1 MASTPLKEYFWRGEK
16 QNSSMYHTYCKACVA
31 HHLDSAGTT
40 TADLAQSSEEF
51 KEACK
56 AVGSTRGEKLAWI
69 AHLIGGK
76 AACPHASEEAKRA
89 ATAQRQ
95 GVAKDSESKKR
106 PQTTSSISDAPVP
119 PPKKQHIQ
127 SALSSLTFRRNEMP
141 YGTAEAEAL
150 RKQALRAIDPEM
162 QILIGMIR
170 TTAPAVLPTGKVAGG
185 RLLDQAAAD
194 VELRLTKKLKGRNVG
209 LCEDG
214 WKSGKK
220 ESVTAVCANVDFKR
234 IAKENTVSK
243 AFMQYLARTGDFE
256 DFNAKDWESLYEN
269 TDPIEVW
276 EALVDSAHLAE
287 LARFAIIILN
297 IVANQAGCERTFLR
311 TKVEQADHHNRLGL
325 EKTDKRTKV
334 RAEIRSEHEKQNL
347 LKPRHARKNHKSTA
361 TLLSVPQ
368 DEDQSERGRALV
380 SSAAGWRTEMG
391 KWIGDARAAE
401 REEAVDGG
409 DESDNDLTSCLPNRL
424 PVWKQMTLAVLFRGA
439 EKPRARKPA
448 AQAMEQEEL
457 LMQALAEAEED
468 GVPDDGAIEI
478 DSDDEFRP

>member
-51 KEACK
+51 KEGEVFLSRPSATLRVCSLQSGGIYPGRK
-56 AVGSTRGEKLAWI
+56 AAWI

-150 RKQALRAIDPEM
+150 RKQALRAIVSSGSPLMLFEDPEM

-170 TTAPAVLPTGKVAGG
+170 TTAPA
-185 RLLDQAAAD
+185 AAAD

-220 ESVTAVCANVDFKR
+220 ESVTAVCANVDFK
-234 IAKENTVSK
+234 
-243 AFMQYLARTGDFE
+243 
-256 DFNAKDWESLYEN
+256 EN

>member
-56 AVGSTRGEKLAWI
+56 AVGSTRGEKLAWV

-106 PQTTSSISDAPVP
+106 PRTTSSISDAPVP

-150 RKQALRAIDPEM
+150 RKQALRAIVSSGSPLMLFEDPEM

-334 RAEIRSEHEKQNL
+334 RQYLRY
-347 LKPRHARKNHKSTA
+347 
-361 TLLSVPQ
+361 
-368 DEDQSERGRALV
+368 
-380 SSAAGWRTEMG
+380 
-391 KWIGDARAAE
+391 
-401 REEAVDGG
+401 
-409 DESDNDLTSCLPNRL
+409 
-424 PVWKQMTLAVLFRGA
+424 
-439 EKPRARKPA
+439 
-448 AQAMEQEEL
+448 
-457 LMQALAEAEED
+457 
-468 GVPDDGAIEI
+468 I
-478 DSDDEFRP
+478 DPK

>member
-1 MASTPLKEYFWRGEK
+1 MLDVGKGMCSSRNIEPDFEYQGGRDNGARGQGGDAELGGAGGKRWEADTKKGDGERQWICLRDGQGTARGDVGCGRVLFLIPGQLKTGLQTLFVNQPVYKHVYKHGVQYGLKIKF
-16 QNSSMYHTYCKACVA
+16 
-31 HHLDSAGTT
+31 LD
-40 TADLAQSSEEF
+40 LSSEF
-51 KEACK
+51 
-56 AVGSTRGEKLAWI
+56 
-69 AHLIGGK
+69 H
-76 AACPHASEEAKRA
+76 H
-89 ATAQRQ
+89 
-95 GVAKDSESKKR
+95 
-106 PQTTSSISDAPVP
+106 
-119 PPKKQHIQ
+119 
-127 SALSSLTFRRNEMP
+127 RR
-141 YGTAEAEAL
+141 
-150 RKQALRAIDPEM
+150 
-162 QILIGMIR
+162 
-170 TTAPAVLPTGKVAGG
+170 
-185 RLLDQAAAD
+185 
-194 VELRLTKKLKGRNVG
+194 
-209 LCEDG
+209 
-214 WKSGKK
+214 
-220 ESVTAVCANVDFKR
+220 
-234 IAKENTVSK
+234 
-243 AFMQYLARTGDFE
+243 
-256 DFNAKDWESLYEN
+256 ESLYEN

-311 TKVEQADHHNRLGL
+311 TKVEQADHRNRLGL

-361 TLLSVPQ
+361 TLLSVPRYY
-368 DEDQSERGRALV
+368 DLLEDQEDVAMRSPDGSRKGRYSTRWKAKSPVTLVQIRKADPSEPNTTKPHFNRGRG
-380 SSAAGWRTEMG
+380 SDAAGWRTEMG
-391 KWIGDARAAE
+391 KWIGDARAAEREE

>member
-1 MASTPLKEYFWRGEK
+1 MLFE
-16 QNSSMYHTYCKACVA
+16 
-31 HHLDSAGTT
+31 
-40 TADLAQSSEEF
+40 
-51 KEACK
+51 
-56 AVGSTRGEKLAWI
+56 
-69 AHLIGGK
+69 
-76 AACPHASEEAKRA
+76 
-89 ATAQRQ
+89 
-95 GVAKDSESKKR
+95 
-106 PQTTSSISDAPVP
+106 
-119 PPKKQHIQ
+119 
-127 SALSSLTFRRNEMP
+127 
-141 YGTAEAEAL
+141 
-150 RKQALRAIDPEM
+150 DPEM

-170 TTAPAVLPTGKVAGG
+170 TTAPAVLPTGMVAGG
-185 RLLDQAAAD
+185 RLLDQVAAD

-209 LCEDG
+209 LCITLLNSLSEDG

-297 IVANQAGCERTFLR
+297 IVANQAGCKRTFLR
-311 TKVEQADHHNRLGL
+311 TKVEQADHRNRLGL
-325 EKTDKRTKV
+325 EKTDKWTKV

-361 TLLSVPQ
+361 TLLSVPRYY
-368 DEDQSERGRALV
+368 DLLEDQEDVAMRSPDGSRKGRYSTRWKAKSPVTLVQIRKADPSEPNTTKPHFNRGRG
-380 SSAAGWRTEMG
+380 SDAAGWRTEMG
-391 KWIGDARAAE
+391 KWIGDARAAERAE

-409 DESDNDLTSCLPNRL
+409 DESDNDLTSCLPNCL